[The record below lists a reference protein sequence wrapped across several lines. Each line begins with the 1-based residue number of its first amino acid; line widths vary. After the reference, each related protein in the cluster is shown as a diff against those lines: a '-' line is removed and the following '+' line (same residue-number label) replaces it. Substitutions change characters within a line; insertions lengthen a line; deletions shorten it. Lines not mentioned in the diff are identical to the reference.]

1 METNTLK
8 RMWETRPPR
17 IPQDQG
23 GKAVIAGV
31 CEGIGARFQI
41 DPTLIR
47 VLFVVL
53 SLAFGGG
60 FFLYLL
66 CWINMPRF
74 GLTRTPAT
82 SIATPKDQLTKV
94 EKKERDTGWLLL
106 LGLVIF
112 FPSVAVASDMRGVLV
127 TFVLFALGWYLA
139 YQRQPEAPAGLL
151 VVGGVAAS
159 ASEGPAVDTS
169 HLTVPEGYEHPG
181 QKPPAWDPLGAAPG
195 LWHLPDPV
203 EPAPERAQAKKRYWL
218 WVPVTLVLTTATVFA
233 LGVTSEVR
241 LGNYSRFGSAYITV
255 YDVDE
260 LPDQMGTSGFI
271 GESYIDFTELEPL
284 SEPKT
289 VNIANNI
296 GSTDIILPENVPVD
310 INCKV
315 NIGEAACP
323 EERQNADKDGA
334 LLTINVQQR
343 IGSVSAYYAREDAGE
358 EN

>member
-17 IPQDQG
+17 IPEDQG

-53 SLAFGGG
+53 SFAFGGG

-74 GLTRTPAT
+74 GLTRTPANAI
-82 SIATPKDQLTKV
+82 STPKDQLTKV
-94 EKKERDTGWLLL
+94 EKKERDTAWLLL
-106 LGLVIF
+106 VGLVIF

-151 VVGGVAAS
+151 VVGGEAVS
-159 ASEGPAVDTS
+159 TSEGPAVDTS

-218 WVPVTLVLTTATVFA
+218 WVPVTLVLTTATMFA

-255 YDVDE
+255 YDVDA
-260 LPDQMGTSGFI
+260 LPEQTGTSGFI

-296 GSTDIILPENVPVD
+296 GRTDIILPQNVPVD
-310 INCKV
+310 ITCKV

-323 EERQNADKDGA
+323 EERQNADKDGE